1 MTIELSSRISTWWSV
16 LNRKLRD
23 DSGLSHTTETLII
36 LGVVAGVA
44 IVVGVFFRNYVA
56 ELIAAIPHP

>member
-44 IVVGVFFRNYVA
+44 IVVGVFFRSYVA

>member
-44 IVVGVFFRNYVA
+44 IVVGVFSAATSRN
-56 ELIAAIPHP
+56 